1 MDSPWFQLVLAVL
14 AAWRV
19 AHLVAHEDGPWGVI
33 VSLRERAGSG
43 GWGRLMDCP
52 YCLSMW
58 AAAPLSGWMAATFT
72 SGVVLWLAISGGACL
87 LEYAVMALR
96 PPP

>member
-19 AHLVAHEDGPWGVI
+19 AHLVAHEDGPWGAV
-33 VSLRERAGSG
+33 VALRVRAGPG
-43 GWGRLMDCP
+43 GLGRLMDCP

-58 AAAPLSGWMAATFT
+58 AAAPLSGWMANSCAT
-72 SGVVLWLAISGGACL
+72 GVVLWLAISGGACL
-87 LEYAVMALR
+87 LEYLSTALR
-96 PPP
+96 APL